1 MQNMLKRKNLIKQRK
16 KGDASSIVTFLII
29 VFFLAIS
36 FVIVGFANE
45 KIKEVVDTTVLNS
58 TSVSDD
64 VSTQLGNITE
74 KTINN
79 GFAAIVA
86 FLIIGMMISSMM
98 VKVHPVFLF
107 LYIIVTAIAIF
118 ISIPLA
124 NTYEK
129 VVTNTTL
136 SSVASQQTIITWV
149 MQHIVLVLLG
159 TAALSMIILFSKMGG
174 VSNGS
179 DI

>member
-1 MQNMLKRKNLIKQRK
+1 MIKRRSLINQKR
-16 KGDASSIVTFLII
+16 KGDASAIVTFLIV
-29 VFFLAIS
+29 VFFLAVS
-36 FVIVGFANE
+36 FIVVGFANE

-58 TSVSDD
+58 TSVADD

-118 ISIPLA
+118 VAMPLA
-124 NTYEK
+124 NAYEE
-129 VVTNTTL
+129 VIANPTFAD
-136 SSVASQQTIITWV
+136 VAAHQTMITWI
-149 MQHIVLVLLG
+149 MQHLVLVILG
-159 TAALSMIILFSKMGG
+159 TAALSMIILFSKLGRNSVGG
-174 VSNGS
+174 GS